1 MSRRVATPWLFVNAL
16 RRVVF
21 RLDKIYIKDLEL
33 KGYHGVADF
42 EKENGQ
48 MFVMDIT
55 AELDLTNARLS
66 DALNDTVNYA
76 EMIDTVKSVFL
87 SEKNDLIEHAAE
99 RVAAALLEGY
109 EKIESVTVLLKKPQ
123 APINAIFNYVGV
135 EITKTR
141 G

>member
-1 MSRRVATPWLFVNAL
+1 MPWLFVNAL

>member
-1 MSRRVATPWLFVNAL
+1 MNAL